1 MDPEIPKTLGEAMA
15 AEPLWLRTWI
25 QVLVAAHLGSLLF
38 VAGREQG
45 RWKVRTEP
53 IAILS
58 VFLAAGLAMGRLYE
72 EIGYVRLLGI
82 AHLVFWTPVY
92 AWVLFARRE
101 RHPLRTPF
109 GAYLHFY
116 LVIAG
121 ISLAIDAIDV
131 ARYMMGDGELW
142 GR

>member
-1 MDPEIPKTLGEAMA
+1 MDPEAPKTLAEAMA
-15 AEPLWLRTWI
+15 AEPLWLRSWI
-25 QVLVAAHLGSLLF
+25 QVLVAAHLGALLF

-53 IAILS
+53 IAILA

-92 AWVLFARRE
+92 AWVLFARRD
-101 RHPLRTPF
+101 RYLLRTPF

-121 ISLAIDAIDV
+121 ISLAVDAIDV